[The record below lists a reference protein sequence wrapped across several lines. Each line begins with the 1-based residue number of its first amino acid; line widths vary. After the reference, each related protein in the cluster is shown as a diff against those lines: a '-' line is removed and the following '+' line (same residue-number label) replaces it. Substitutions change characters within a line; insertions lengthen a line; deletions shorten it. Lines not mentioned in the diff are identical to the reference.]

1 MNYHFASVSNG
12 ELCILHNYFKLSEVK
27 ISPIS
32 LPQIPAALLIHTRTD
47 VREYTPDVHPLELFM
62 KTNEAK
68 SRLQYTA
75 QYYTHVPYV
84 KHYSRELLSY
94 VL

>member
-12 ELCILHNYFKLSEVK
+12 ELCILHSYFKLSEVK

-47 VREYTPDVHPLELFM
+47 VLH
-62 KTNEAK
+62 A
-68 SRLQYTA
+68 
-75 QYYTHVPYV
+75 
-84 KHYSRELLSY
+84 
-94 VL
+94 